1 MSATTNDNN
10 NNDKNR
16 PASER
21 KMKALDIVSSRSL
34 GSLASVQETFAKG
47 RKQRLT
53 GRVVFAVFVG
63 AIAGILFGFDQNIF
77 NMIISEPDFRESMG
91 MPQAVNACETEGAK
105 EPAWVATQL
114 GFIMSLYPL
123 GCAFAAPFAGAIND
137 RFGRYKTLWM
147 GMVSPTV
154 PAHLS
159 PRSPNPKPLSGA
171 RADSEFF
178 SSSFS
183 LWARPSRP
191 PPTATRC

>member
-16 PASER
+16 PPSER

-63 AIAGILFGFDQNIF
+63 AI
-77 NMIISEPDFRESMG
+77 
-91 MPQAVNACETEGAK
+91 
-105 EPAWVATQL
+105 
-114 GFIMSLYPL
+114 
-123 GCAFAAPFAGAIND
+123 ND

-147 GMVSPTV
+147 GMVIFFVGATLQTAANGYEMLMVGRLIAGACIGVLSSVV
-154 PAHLS
+154 PVYIAKLAPHH
-159 PRSPNPKPLSGA
+159 P
-171 RADSEFF
+171 
-178 SSSFS
+178 
-183 LWARPSRP
+183 
-191 PPTATRC
+191 